1 MAAAN
6 NDISESIALITTA
19 NTIAQDP
26 TTVGQGIK
34 TVSLRLRS
42 TKSEIEE
49 MGEDAEGAA
58 ENISK
63 LREQI
68 LALTGVDIQLDD
80 SSYKSTYQI
89 LLEISKVWEKLNDL
103 TQASVLE
110 QLFGKRQANIGAAIL
125 ENGELLERVY
135 KKSEGS
141 MGSAM
146 REQEE
151 YAKSI
156 QYSFDTLKAAYQD
169 FADSVVNS
177 DFVKDLLKTA
187 QSFLE
192 VLTKI
197 IDKFG
202 ALPTILTG
210 LAAFGGFKGVGKL
223 KPNMPIY
230 APLQLCA

>member
-1 MAAAN
+1 M
-6 NDISESIALITTA
+6 
-19 NTIAQDP
+19 AQDP

-42 TKSEIEE
+42 TKTEIEE

-58 ENISK
+58 ENVSK
-63 LREQI
+63 LREQM

-80 SSYKSTYQI
+80 DTYKSTYQI
-89 LLEISKVWEKLNDL
+89 LLEISKVWGRLSDL
-103 TQASVLE
+103 SRSSVLE

-125 ENGELLERVY
+125 ENGDLLERVY
-135 KKSEGS
+135 KTSERASDGI
-141 MGSAM
+141 GSAM

-156 QYSFDTLKAAYQD
+156 QYSIDTLKAAYQD
-169 FADSVVNS
+169 FADSVINS
-177 DFVKDLLKTA
+177 AFVKNLLGTA

-202 ALPTILTG
+202 TLPTILTSI
-210 LAAFGGFKGVGKL
+210 AAVGGIKGVGKL
-223 KPNMPIY
+223 TKY
-230 APLQLCA
+230 AYLRSVA

>member
-1 MAAAN
+1 M
-6 NDISESIALITTA
+6 
-19 NTIAQDP
+19 AQDP

-42 TKSEIEE
+42 TKTEIEE

-58 ENISK
+58 ENVSK
-63 LREQI
+63 LREQM

-80 SSYKSTYQI
+80 DTYKSTYQI
-89 LLEISKVWEKLNDL
+89 LLEISKVWGRLSDL
-103 TQASVLE
+103 SRSSVLE

-125 ENGELLERVY
+125 ENGDLLERVY
-135 KKSEGS
+135 KTSERASDGI
-141 MGSAM
+141 GSAM

-156 QYSFDTLKAAYQD
+156 QYSIDTLKAAYQD
-169 FADSVVNS
+169 FADSVINS
-177 DFVKDLLKTA
+177 DFVKNLLGTA

-202 ALPTILTG
+202 TLPTILTSI
-210 LAAFGGFKGVGKL
+210 AAVGGIKGVGKL
-223 KPNMPIY
+223 TEY
-230 APLQLCA
+230 AYLRSVA